1 MKDSRL
7 SNRNPKCTIL
17 ESFDGMIMVVGPNI
31 VKSNHKEMKEA
42 FDFIEK
48 SYWEINISHLHG
60 RYGLNPVRKG
70 RALTPPSIRS

>member
-1 MKDSRL
+1 MRQLRL
-7 SNRNPKCTIL
+7 PKGKPKCTIL

-31 VKSNHKEMKEA
+31 AKSNHKEMKEA

-60 RYGLNPVRKG
+60 PH
-70 RALTPPSIRS
+70 

>member
-31 VKSNHKEMKEA
+31 AKSNHKEMKEA

-48 SYWEINISHLHG
+48 SYWEINPVVA
-60 RYGLNPVRKG
+60 LNSPLEIMKP
-70 RALTPPSIRS
+70 LTTEG

>member
-1 MKDSRL
+1 
-7 SNRNPKCTIL
+7 
-17 ESFDGMIMVVGPNI
+17 MIIVIGPNI
-31 VKSNHKEMKEA
+31 VKSNHKEIEKA

-60 RYGLNPVRKG
+60 PRGLNPVRKG